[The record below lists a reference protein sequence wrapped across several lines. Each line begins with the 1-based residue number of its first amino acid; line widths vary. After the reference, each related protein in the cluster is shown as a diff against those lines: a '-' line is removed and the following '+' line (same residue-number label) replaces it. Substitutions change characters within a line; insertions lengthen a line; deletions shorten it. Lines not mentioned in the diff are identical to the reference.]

1 MLRALQ
7 VPTGRFKMV
16 GVYDSMTRVLLLHP
30 HEWVAQPP
38 GYFTVGIKAHVDLEW
53 GVMLGSIIEAP
64 SSCTWIR
71 LRRDRESA

>member
-1 MLRALQ
+1 MGRMLRALQ

-38 GYFTVGIKAHVDLEW
+38 GYFTVGISE
-53 GVMLGSIIEAP
+53 SRRTST
-64 SSCTWIR
+64 SSG
-71 LRRDRESA
+71 A